1 MDSLWQT
8 TMPDVS
14 LFSRG
19 KVRDVY
25 DLDDRLLIVATDR
38 LSAFDY
44 VLPDPI
50 PGKGAVLTRMSLFW
64 FEHLKDVV
72 RNHFITADVDAYP
85 EHLHKYRDQL
95 EGRSMVVRKAE
106 RIDIECVVRGY
117 IAGSLWSDY
126 IKGQKAGNTK
136 VLGFTFDN
144 NLQES
149 QKLSEPIFTPATKEE
164 SGHDINISF
173 EEMARITGLE
183 IAAKLRSVSKELY
196 KRAADYCEKRGIIL
210 ADTKFEFGLYEG
222 DIILIDEI
230 LSPDSSR
237 FWPADKYRVGKSQE
251 SFDKQFVRDFLS
263 NSGWDKN
270 SPPPH
275 LPGSVI
281 AGTRQRYKLAE
292 ELIVNR

>member
-8 TMPDVS
+8 TMPDVK

-64 FEHLKDVV
+64 FEHLKDVG

-126 IKGQKAGNTK
+126 VKGRKAGNTK

-149 QKLSEPIFTPATKEE
+149 QKLAEPIFTPATKED

-173 EEMARITGLE
+173 EEMAQITGLE

-196 KRAADYCEKRGIIL
+196 RRAADYCERRGIIL

-263 NSGWDKN
+263 SSGWDKN

-275 LPGSVI
+275 LPENVI
-281 AGTRQRYKLAE
+281 AGTRQRYELAE
-292 ELIVNR
+292 KLIVNR

>member
-8 TMPDVS
+8 TMPDVK

-38 LSAFDY
+38 LSAFDH

-126 IKGQKAGNTK
+126 DKCRKAGNTK

-149 QKLSEPIFTPATKEE
+149 QKLAEPIFTPATKEE

-173 EEMARITGLE
+173 EEMAQITGLE

-196 KRAADYCEKRGIIL
+196 GRAADYCEKRGIIL

-237 FWPADKYRVGKSQE
+237 FWPADKYCVGKSQE

-263 NSGWDKN
+263 SSGWDKN

-275 LPGSVI
+275 LPESVI
-281 AGTRQRYKLAE
+281 AGTRQRYELAE
-292 ELIVNR
+292 KLIVNR